1 MFYQK
6 DIFLRTENETS
17 KSHLLF
23 KSFFTARGALEK
35 ADAEEI
41 FLQHAADFS
50 NIKLPSDRLVP
61 SWGPVRTL
69 TQAAQLLKFAYTRF
83 KQEMKT
89 SEIMYATG
97 EYAPENLVS
106 VLNLP

>member
-61 SWGPVRTL
+61 SWGPVRVL